1 MNIYFAGSIRG
12 GREDASLYLRLI
24 GLLRQY
30 GHVLTGHIGDP
41 SITGSGEEGISDS
54 FIHDR
59 DLDWLTGA
67 SLVVAEV
74 TTASLGV
81 GYEIGRAVAMGK
93 QVICLFRPESG
104 KRLSAMISG
113 CPGIT
118 LVDYHE
124 PEEAIAAIAHY
135 ISQDK

>member
-12 GREDASLYLRLI
+12 GREDASLYYRLI
-24 GLLRQY
+24 GLLEKY
-30 GHVLTGHIGDP
+30 GQVLTGHIGDP
-41 SITGSGEEGISDS
+41 SITGSGEEEISDS
-54 FIHDR
+54 VIHDR
-59 DLDWLTGA
+59 DLDWLRGA
-67 SLVVAEV
+67 DLVVAEV

-113 CPGIT
+113 CPGVALIR
-118 LVDYHE
+118 YHD
-124 PEEAIAAIAHY
+124 PEEAITSI
-135 ISQDK
+135 IRFFSPDK